1 MAWTEEA
8 RRKAQETK
16 KLKGITNQFTKAK
29 TLGFEIPQSVW
40 KGKVGQFKDKKHSE
54 ETKLKQQ
61 EKALASKHRRLRR
74 KMIEYNGIMLDSTW
88 ELLLAKKLDAENII
102 WVRPGPI
109 DWVDTDG
116 LTHHYFPDFYLP
128 EHDLYL
134 DPKNPK
140 AYEVQYKK
148 IEQLKTQ
155 LTNLV
160 ILCSISEIEN
170 FTVS

>member
-1 MAWTEEA
+1 
-8 RRKAQETK
+8 
-16 KLKGITNQFTKAK
+16 
-29 TLGFEIPQSVW
+29 
-40 KGKVGQFKDKKHSE
+40 
-54 ETKLKQQ
+54 
-61 EKALASKHRRLRR
+61 
-74 KMIEYNGIMLDSTW
+74 MLDSTW